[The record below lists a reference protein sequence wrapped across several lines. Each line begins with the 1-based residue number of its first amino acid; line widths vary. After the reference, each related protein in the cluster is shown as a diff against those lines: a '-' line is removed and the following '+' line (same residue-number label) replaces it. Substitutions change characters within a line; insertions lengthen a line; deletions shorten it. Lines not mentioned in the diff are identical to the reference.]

1 MIPLNQSTCHIRNY
15 KVEEA
20 LITSINEG
28 DHQKYAPPYGLPELQ
43 ELILDRFE
51 VTGSDAEVLV
61 TDGSTSA
68 IYQAVRYLCHPDVYR
83 PFVDMEPSWGWTKKF
98 TRKRDFQTVPHKIRP
113 EDVPERGLV
122 NICSPQNPTGE
133 KYKITE
139 LISIA
144 QECKRKNAWLLYD
157 CAYRDYGD
165 YVPLYKY
172 HPDRTITTFSFSK
185 SVGCMR
191 LGGVICNPD
200 VMRDIYSMR
209 PNQLGSSLV
218 AQKGGIAALK
228 TVDQWL
234 PDLLDT
240 TNHNRDWIYGFIPGK
255 YPRPD
260 NGNSVW
266 LELERD
272 SSDVTAEYYSR
283 GILVRD
289 GKYYG
294 KGHGNFIK
302 ITTSVPHEWV
312 KKLLTKHDPHG
323 NIRHNQ
329 EIERTR

>member
-15 KVEEA
+15 KVEAA

-51 VTGSDAEVLV
+51 LTDSDAEVLI

-83 PFVDMEPSWGWTKKF
+83 PFLDMEPSWGWTRKL
-98 TRKRDFQTVPHKIRP
+98 TRKKDFQTVPHKISP
-113 EDVPERGLV
+113 ED
-122 NICSPQNPTGE
+122 I
-133 KYKITE
+133 
-139 LISIA
+139 
-144 QECKRKNAWLLYD
+144 
-157 CAYRDYGD
+157 
-165 YVPLYKY
+165 
-172 HPDRTITTFSFSK
+172 SK

-191 LGGVICNPD
+191 LGGVICNPQA
-200 VMRDIYSMR
+200 MREIYSMR

-240 TNHNRDWIYGFIPGK
+240 TNHNREWIYGNLPGK
-255 YPRPD
+255 FPRPD
-260 NGNSVW
+260 NGNTVW
-266 LELERD
+266 VELRRD
-272 SSDVTAEYYSR
+272 STDVSNEYHDK

-302 ITTSVPHEWV
+302 ITTSVPHEWI
-312 KKLLTKHDPHG
+312 KKLSK
-323 NIRHNQ
+323 
-329 EIERTR
+329 